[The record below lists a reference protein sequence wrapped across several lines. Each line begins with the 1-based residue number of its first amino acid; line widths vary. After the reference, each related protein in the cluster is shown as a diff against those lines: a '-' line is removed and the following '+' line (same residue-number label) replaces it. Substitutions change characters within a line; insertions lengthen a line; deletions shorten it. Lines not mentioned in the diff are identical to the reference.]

1 MKKALKIKDDTE
13 IFDKAMKE
21 DLKTAG
27 YKAEDIAAMNQEE
40 MEASDEDS
48 VERRRRKAIKEAKK
62 AAGITTKGD
71 QPKRITKAEKA
82 RLAYKA
88 ER

>member
-13 IFDKAMKE
+13 VFDKAMNE
-21 DLKTAG
+21 DLKQAG

-40 MEASDEDS
+40 SDASDEDS
-48 VERRRRKAIKEAKK
+48 LERRKRKAIKEAKK
-62 AAGITTKGD
+62 AAGLSTMGD
-71 QPKRITKAEKA
+71 NPKRITKAEKA